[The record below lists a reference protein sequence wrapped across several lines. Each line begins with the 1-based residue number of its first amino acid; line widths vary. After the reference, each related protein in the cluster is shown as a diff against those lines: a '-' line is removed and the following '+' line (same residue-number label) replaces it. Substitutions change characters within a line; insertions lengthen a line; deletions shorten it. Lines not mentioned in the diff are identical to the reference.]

1 MMNSRLS
8 ISDFIDFRIFCD
20 GIVRVLVIMVM
31 GVVIMS
37 CAGDRHDY
45 HHGEAAV
52 VTYTCPMHPNVIT
65 NEAGQC
71 PVCGMDLVPSGN
83 VSSGSSGDLM
93 LTDSQIR
100 LANISIQKVSM
111 QPVGQT
117 IFVNGRLAINA
128 ELSEVISSRI
138 SGRIDKLFVKEAGR
152 VIRKGEPLYQLYS
165 ETLLT
170 LQREFLLAKE
180 QSDRLGRSGDRYEAF
195 LEASRQKL
203 LLYGLTEGQIDQ
215 LARNGNVKPEI
226 TFLAPVSGVISE
238 LNVTEGQYVGEGN
251 PLVRIDNLSKLW
263 VEAELYPSERTLV
276 KIGDMVRVELNGTTP
291 AEARVEFLNP
301 EFRTNSQ
308 IVTMRASLPNEEL
321 TFAPGMHAQITFTH
335 SAKNALAV
343 PVDGVIRDGLGAHV
357 YVQRGRNTFR
367 PVEVST
373 GIENFDKVEIVKGLA
388 EGDTVAV
395 SGAYLLYSEFILKK
409 GMHPIGH

>member
-71 PVCGMDLVPSGN
+71 PVCGMDLVQSGN
-83 VSSGSSGDLM
+83 VSSDSSGDLM

-128 ELSEVISSRI
+128 ELSEVISSRV

-180 QSDRLGRSGDRYEAF
+180 QFDKLGRSGDRYEAF

-215 LARNGNVKPEI
+215 LARNG
-226 TFLAPVSGVISE
+226 
-238 LNVTEGQYVGEGN
+238 
-251 PLVRIDNLSKLW
+251 
-263 VEAELYPSERTLV
+263 
-276 KIGDMVRVELNGTTP
+276 
-291 AEARVEFLNP
+291 
-301 EFRTNSQ
+301 
-308 IVTMRASLPNEEL
+308 
-321 TFAPGMHAQITFTH
+321 
-335 SAKNALAV
+335 
-343 PVDGVIRDGLGAHV
+343 
-357 YVQRGRNTFR
+357 
-367 PVEVST
+367 
-373 GIENFDKVEIVKGLA
+373 
-388 EGDTVAV
+388 
-395 SGAYLLYSEFILKK
+395 
-409 GMHPIGH
+409 

>member
-71 PVCGMDLVPSGN
+71 PVCGMDLVQSGN
-83 VSSGSSGDLM
+83 VSSDSSGDLM

-117 IFVNGRLAINA
+117 IFVNGRLAINV
-128 ELSEVISSRI
+128 ELSEVISSRV

-180 QSDRLGRSGDRYEAF
+180 QFDQLGRSGDRYEAF
-195 LEASRQKL
+195 LEASRRKL

-215 LARNGNVKPEI
+215 LARNGNVTPEI

-251 PLVRIDNLSKLW
+251 PLVRIDNLSSLW
-263 VEAELYPSERTLV
+263 VEAELYPSERAFV
-276 KIGDMVRVELNGTTP
+276 KVGDMIRVDINGTIP
-291 AEARVEFLNP
+291 AEARVEFLSP